1 MPFPGPVLLIGATA
15 GLLSLCLAQGLG
27 LISPKR
33 FAQLAAGGAGGIA
46 LVCAGVWLIEGGGH
60 G

>member
-1 MPFPGPVLLIGATA
+1 MPSPAGTLLIGATA
-15 GLLSLCLAQGLG
+15 ALLALCLAQGLG

-33 FAQLAAGGAGGIA
+33 FAQLVGGAAGGIA
-46 LVCAGVWLIEGGGH
+46 LVSAGVWLAEGSAH